1 MNSAEHLDVLIIGAG
16 ISGIS
21 AGYHLQSM
29 CPDRSWAILEARS
42 AMGGTWDL
50 FRYPGIRS
58 DSDMHTFGFG
68 FRPWPNAKAI
78 SEADEILNYL
88 KDTARE
94 YRIDERIRYG
104 HKLLAADWSSKQA
117 CWTVRVQVTE
127 GPEGRD
133 TAGEG
138 DAGEQAR
145 RSNPSERLLRC
156 NFLLMC
162 SGYYDY
168 DRGYLP
174 QFPGVEHYR
183 GRLVHPQ
190 FWTPDI
196 AWQGK
201 RVVVIGSGATAVTLV
216 PSMAREAA
224 HVTMLQ
230 RSPSWILSRP
240 AIDPIGRQLQRFLPA
255 GLAHRLTKAKNLA
268 LGSWFYRMCR
278 TQPERAARG
287 LLKLVRKQLPEG
299 YDVKKHFTPRY
310 NPWEQRLCLVP
321 NGDLFKAIR
330 TGKAEVVTDQIETFT
345 ETGIRLRSGQTLEAD
360 LVVSAT
366 GLELKFMGGIAL
378 SIDGQPV
385 DPRDSLPYK
394 GLMLSGIPNL
404 ALVFGYTN
412 ASWTLRADLVNAF
425 VGRLLQHMRSSNTA
439 WVMARPPAQPVPTA
453 PWVDFSSGYFQ
464 RALDRF
470 PKQGEIAPWRTEQNY
485 KRDVELLKK
494 APLEDGVLQFGR
506 P

>member
-1 MNSAEHLDVLIIGAG
+1 MNTPEHLDVLVIGAG

-21 AGYHLQSM
+21 AGYHLQTM
-29 CPDRSWAILEARS
+29 CPERSWAILEARS

-58 DSDMHTFGFG
+58 DSDMQTFGFG
-68 FRPWPNAKAI
+68 FRPWPNPKAI
-78 SEADEILNYL
+78 SEADEILAYL

-104 HKLLAADWSSKQA
+104 HKLIAADWSSKDA
-117 CWTVRVQVTE
+117 CWTLRLQVTE
-127 GPEGRD
+127 GHAAP
-133 TAGEG
+133 
-138 DAGEQAR
+138 Q
-145 RSNPSERLLRC
+145 ERALRC

-168 DRGYLP
+168 DRGYQP
-174 QFPGVEHYR
+174 EFPGVERYR

-196 AWQGK
+196 SWQGK

-216 PSMAREAA
+216 PSMAQEAEQ
-224 HVTMLQ
+224 VTMLQ
-230 RSPSWILSRP
+230 RSPTWILSRP
-240 AIDPIGRQLQRFLPA
+240 AIDPIGKQLQRFLPA

-268 LGSWFYRMCR
+268 MGSWFYRMCR
-278 TQPERAARG
+278 NNPERAARG
-287 LLKLVRKQLPEG
+287 LLKLVSKQLPEG
-299 YDVKKHFTPRY
+299 YDVQTHFTPRY
-310 NPWEQRLCLVP
+310 KPWEQRLCLVP

-330 TGKAEVVTDQIETFT
+330 KGKAEVVTDHIETFT
-345 ETGIRLRSGQTLEAD
+345 ETGIRLKSGRELQAD

-366 GLELKFMGGIAL
+366 GLELKFMGGIAI
-378 SIDGQPV
+378 SMDGRPV

-412 ASWTLRADLVNAF
+412 ASWTLRADLVNAY
-425 VGRLLQHMRSSNTA
+425 VGRLLQHMRQTNTA
-439 WVMARPPAQPVPTA
+439 WVIPKPPSQTVPTA

>member
-1 MNSAEHLDVLIIGAG
+1 MNSPEHLDVLIIGAG

-29 CPDRSWAILEARS
+29 CPERSWAILEARS

-78 SEADEILNYL
+78 SEADEILDYL

-104 HKLLAADWSSKQA
+104 HKLLAADWSSKEA
-117 CWTVRVQVTE
+117 CWTVRVQAKE
-127 GPEGRD
+127 
-133 TAGEG
+133 
-138 DAGEQAR
+138 
-145 RSNPSERLLRC
+145 ERILRC

-174 QFPGVEHYR
+174 DFPGVER
-183 GRLVHPQ
+183 FTGKVVHPQ

-196 AWQGK
+196 QWQGK

-240 AIDPIGRQLQRFLPA
+240 AIDPIGRQLQRFLPS

-278 TQPERAARG
+278 TNPERAGRG
-287 LLKLVRKQLPEG
+287 LLKMVRKQLPEG
-299 YDVKKHFTPRY
+299 YDVQKHFTPRY

-321 NGDLFKAIR
+321 NGDLFKSIR
-330 TGKAEVVTDQIETFT
+330 SGKAEVVTDQIETFT
-345 ETGIRLRSGQTLEAD
+345 ETGIRLKSGQELQAD

-378 SIDGQPV
+378 SIDGTPV

-425 VGRLLQHMRSSNTA
+425 VGRLLQHMRASNTA
-439 WVMARPPAQPVPTA
+439 WVVARPPVQTVPTA

-470 PKQGEIAPWRTEQNY
+470 PKQGEVAPWRTEQNY

>member
-1 MNSAEHLDVLIIGAG
+1 MNSPEHLDVLIIGAG

-29 CPDRSWAILEARS
+29 CPERSWAILEARS

-78 SEADEILNYL
+78 SEADEILDYL

-104 HKLLAADWSSKQA
+104 HKLLAADWSSKEA
-117 CWTVRVQVTE
+117 CWTVRVQAKE
-127 GPEGRD
+127 
-133 TAGEG
+133 
-138 DAGEQAR
+138 
-145 RSNPSERLLRC
+145 ERILRC

-174 QFPGVEHYR
+174 DFPGVEHFK
-183 GRLVHPQ
+183 GQLVHPQ

-240 AIDPIGRQLQRFLPA
+240 AIDPIGRQLQRFLPS

-278 TQPERAARG
+278 TNPERAGRG
-287 LLKLVRKQLPEG
+287 LLKMVRKQLPEG
-299 YDVKKHFTPRY
+299 YDVQKHFTPRY

-321 NGDLFKAIR
+321 NGDLFKSIR
-330 TGKAEVVTDQIETFT
+330 SGKAEVVTDQIETFT
-345 ETGIRLRSGQTLEAD
+345 ETGIRLKSGQELQAD

-378 SIDGQPV
+378 SIDGTPV

-425 VGRLLQHMRSSNTA
+425 VGRLLQHMRASNTA
-439 WVMARPPAQPVPTA
+439 WVVARPPVQTVPTA

-470 PKQGEIAPWRTEQNY
+470 PKQGEVAPWRTEQNY

>member
-1 MNSAEHLDVLIIGAG
+1 MNSPEHLDVLIIGAG

-29 CPDRSWAILEARS
+29 CPERSWAILEARS

-78 SEADEILNYL
+78 SEADEILDYL

-104 HKLLAADWSSKQA
+104 HKLLAADWSSKEA
-117 CWTVRVQVTE
+117 CWTVRVQAKE
-127 GPEGRD
+127 
-133 TAGEG
+133 
-138 DAGEQAR
+138 
-145 RSNPSERLLRC
+145 ERILRC

-174 QFPGVEHYR
+174 DFPGVER
-183 GRLVHPQ
+183 FTGKVVHPQ

-196 AWQGK
+196 EWQGK

-240 AIDPIGRQLQRFLPA
+240 AIDPIGRQLQRFLPS

-278 TQPERAARG
+278 TNPERAGRG
-287 LLKLVRKQLPEG
+287 LLKMVRKQLPEG
-299 YDVKKHFTPRY
+299 YDVQKHFTPRY

-321 NGDLFKAIR
+321 NGDLFKSIR
-330 TGKAEVVTDQIETFT
+330 SGKAEVVTDQIETFT
-345 ETGIRLRSGQTLEAD
+345 ETGIRLKSGQELQAD

-378 SIDGQPV
+378 SIDGTPV

-425 VGRLLQHMRSSNTA
+425 VGRLLQHMRASNTA
-439 WVMARPPAQPVPTA
+439 WVVARPPVQTVPTA

-470 PKQGEIAPWRTEQNY
+470 PKQGEVAPWRTEQNY

>member
-1 MNSAEHLDVLIIGAG
+1 MNSPEHLDVLIIGAG

-29 CPDRSWAILEARS
+29 CPERSWAILEARS

-78 SEADEILNYL
+78 SEADEILDYL

-104 HKLLAADWSSKQA
+104 HKLLAADWSSKEA
-117 CWTVRVQVTE
+117 CWTVRVQAKE
-127 GPEGRD
+127 
-133 TAGEG
+133 
-138 DAGEQAR
+138 
-145 RSNPSERLLRC
+145 ERILRC

-174 QFPGVEHYR
+174 DFPGVER
-183 GRLVHPQ
+183 FTGKVVHPQ

-196 AWQGK
+196 EWQGK

-240 AIDPIGRQLQRFLPA
+240 AIDPIGRQLQRFLPS

-268 LGSWFYRMCR
+268 IGSWFYRMCR
-278 TQPERAARG
+278 TNPERAGRG
-287 LLKLVRKQLPEG
+287 LLKMVRKQLPEG
-299 YDVKKHFTPRY
+299 YDVQKHFTPRY

-321 NGDLFKAIR
+321 NGDLFKSIR
-330 TGKAEVVTDQIETFT
+330 SGKAEVVTDQIETFT
-345 ETGIRLRSGQTLEAD
+345 ETGIRLKSGQELQAD

-378 SIDGQPV
+378 SIDGTPV

-425 VGRLLQHMRSSNTA
+425 VGRLLQHMRASNTA
-439 WVMARPPAQPVPTA
+439 WVVARPPVQTVPTA

-470 PKQGEIAPWRTEQNY
+470 PKQGEVAPWRTEQNY

>member
-1 MNSAEHLDVLIIGAG
+1 MTASSESKLPGQSPEHLDVLIIGAG

-29 CPDRSWAILEARS
+29 CPERSWAILEARS

-78 SEADEILNYL
+78 SEADEILDYL

-104 HKLLAADWSSKQA
+104 HKLLAADWSSKEA
-117 CWTVRVQVTE
+117 CWTVRVQAKE
-127 GPEGRD
+127 
-133 TAGEG
+133 
-138 DAGEQAR
+138 
-145 RSNPSERLLRC
+145 ERILRC

-174 QFPGVEHYR
+174 DFPGVER
-183 GRLVHPQ
+183 FTGKVVHPQ

-196 AWQGK
+196 QWQGK

-240 AIDPIGRQLQRFLPA
+240 AIDPIGRQLQRFLPS

-268 LGSWFYRMCR
+268 IGSWFYRMCR
-278 TQPERAARG
+278 TNPERAGRG
-287 LLKLVRKQLPEG
+287 LLKMVRKQLPEG
-299 YDVKKHFTPRY
+299 YDVQKHFTPRY

-321 NGDLFKAIR
+321 NGDLFKSIR
-330 TGKAEVVTDQIETFT
+330 SGKAEVVTDQIETFT
-345 ETGIRLRSGQTLEAD
+345 ETGIRLKSGQELQAD

-378 SIDGQPV
+378 SIDGTPV

-425 VGRLLQHMRSSNTA
+425 VGRLLQHMRASNTA
-439 WVMARPPAQPVPTA
+439 WVVARPPVQTVPTA

-470 PKQGEIAPWRTEQNY
+470 PKQGEVAPWRTEQNY

>member
-1 MNSAEHLDVLIIGAG
+1 MSTSPLSMSPLSTQAVPASEHLDVLIIGAG

-21 AGYHLQSM
+21 AGYHLQTM

-78 SEADEILNYL
+78 SEADEILGYL

-104 HKLLAADWSSKQA
+104 HKLLAADWSSKDA
-117 CWTVRVQVTE
+117 CWTVRVQAKE
-127 GPEGRD
+127 
-133 TAGEG
+133 
-138 DAGEQAR
+138 
-145 RSNPSERLLRC
+145 ERILRC

-168 DRGYLP
+168 DRGYQP
-174 QFPGVEHYR
+174 DFPGVDR
-183 GRLVHPQ
+183 FKGRLVHPQ

-196 AWQGK
+196 QWQGK

-240 AIDPIGRQLQRFLPA
+240 AVDPIGRQLQRFLPA

-278 TQPERAARG
+278 NNPERAGRG

-299 YDVKKHFTPRY
+299 YDVHKHFKPRY

-330 TGKAEVVTDQIETFT
+330 SGKAEVVTDHIDTFT
-345 ETGIRLRSGQTLEAD
+345 ETGIRLKSGQELQAD

-378 SIDGQPV
+378 SIDGTPV

-394 GLMLSGIPNL
+394 GLMLSGVPNL

-439 WVMARPPAQPVPTA
+439 WVVARPPTQTVPTA

-470 PKQGEIAPWRTEQNY
+470 PKQGEVAPWRTEQNY
-485 KRDVELLKK
+485 ARDVELLKK

>member
-1 MNSAEHLDVLIIGAG
+1 SPEHLDVLIIGAG

-29 CPDRSWAILEARS
+29 CPERSWAILEARS

-78 SEADEILNYL
+78 SEADEILDYL

-104 HKLLAADWSSKQA
+104 HKLLAADWSSKEA
-117 CWTVRVQVTE
+117 CWTVRVQAKE
-127 GPEGRD
+127 
-133 TAGEG
+133 
-138 DAGEQAR
+138 
-145 RSNPSERLLRC
+145 ERILRC

-174 QFPGVEHYR
+174 DFPGVER
-183 GRLVHPQ
+183 FTGKVVHPQ

-196 AWQGK
+196 QWQGK

-240 AIDPIGRQLQRFLPA
+240 AIDPIGRQLQRFLPS

-268 LGSWFYRMCR
+268 IGSWFYRMCR
-278 TQPERAARG
+278 TNPERAGRG
-287 LLKLVRKQLPEG
+287 LLKMVRKQLPEG
-299 YDVKKHFTPRY
+299 YDVQKHFTPRY

-321 NGDLFKAIR
+321 NGDLFKSIR
-330 TGKAEVVTDQIETFT
+330 SGKAEVVTDQIETFT
-345 ETGIRLRSGQTLEAD
+345 ETGIRLKSGQELQAD

-378 SIDGQPV
+378 SIDGKPV

-425 VGRLLQHMRSSNTA
+425 VGRLLQHMRASNTA
-439 WVMARPPAQPVPTA
+439 WVVARPPVQTVPTA

-470 PKQGEIAPWRTEQNY
+470 PKQGEVAPWRTEQNY

>member
-1 MNSAEHLDVLIIGAG
+1 MNSPEHLDVLIIGAG

-29 CPDRSWAILEARS
+29 CPERSWAILEARS

-78 SEADEILNYL
+78 SEADEILDYL

-104 HKLLAADWSSKQA
+104 HKLLAADWSSKEA
-117 CWTVRVQVTE
+117 CWTVRVQAKE
-127 GPEGRD
+127 
-133 TAGEG
+133 
-138 DAGEQAR
+138 
-145 RSNPSERLLRC
+145 ERILRC

-174 QFPGVEHYR
+174 DFPGVER
-183 GRLVHPQ
+183 FTGKVVHPQ

-196 AWQGK
+196 QWQGK

-240 AIDPIGRQLQRFLPA
+240 AIDPIGRQLQRFLPS

-268 LGSWFYRMCR
+268 IGSWFYRMCR
-278 TQPERAARG
+278 TNPERAGRG
-287 LLKLVRKQLPEG
+287 LLKMVRKQLPEG
-299 YDVKKHFTPRY
+299 YDVQKHFTPRY

-321 NGDLFKAIR
+321 NGDLFKSIR
-330 TGKAEVVTDQIETFT
+330 SGKAEVVTDQIETFT
-345 ETGIRLRSGQTLEAD
+345 ETGIRLKSGQELQAD

-378 SIDGQPV
+378 SIDGAPV

-425 VGRLLQHMRSSNTA
+425 VGRLLQHMRASNTA
-439 WVMARPPAQPVPTA
+439 WVVARPPVQTVPTA

-470 PKQGEIAPWRTEQNY
+470 PKQGEVAPWRTEQNY

>member
-1 MNSAEHLDVLIIGAG
+1 MTASSESKLPGQSPEHLDVLIIGAG

-29 CPDRSWAILEARS
+29 CPERSWAILEARS

-78 SEADEILNYL
+78 SEADEILDYL

-104 HKLLAADWSSKQA
+104 HKLLAADWSSKEA
-117 CWTVRVQVTE
+117 CWTVRVQAKE
-127 GPEGRD
+127 
-133 TAGEG
+133 
-138 DAGEQAR
+138 
-145 RSNPSERLLRC
+145 ERILRC

-174 QFPGVEHYR
+174 DFPGVER
-183 GRLVHPQ
+183 FTGKVVHPQ

-196 AWQGK
+196 EWQGK

-240 AIDPIGRQLQRFLPA
+240 AIDPIGRQLQRFLPS

-268 LGSWFYRMCR
+268 IGSWFYRMCR
-278 TQPERAARG
+278 TNPERAGRG
-287 LLKLVRKQLPEG
+287 LLKMVRKQLPEG
-299 YDVKKHFTPRY
+299 YDVQKHFTPRY

-321 NGDLFKAIR
+321 NGDLFKSIR
-330 TGKAEVVTDQIETFT
+330 SGKAEVVTDQIETFT
-345 ETGIRLRSGQTLEAD
+345 ETGIRLKSGQELQAD

-378 SIDGQPV
+378 SIDGKPV

-425 VGRLLQHMRSSNTA
+425 VGRLLQHMRASNTA
-439 WVMARPPAQPVPTA
+439 WVVARPPVQTVPTA

-470 PKQGEIAPWRTEQNY
+470 PKQGEVAPWRTEQNY

>member
-1 MNSAEHLDVLIIGAG
+1 MTASSESKLPGQSPEHLDVLIIGAG

-29 CPDRSWAILEARS
+29 CPERSWAILEARS

-78 SEADEILNYL
+78 SEADEILDYL

-104 HKLLAADWSSKQA
+104 HKLLAADWSSKEA
-117 CWTVRVQVTE
+117 CWTVRVQAKE
-127 GPEGRD
+127 
-133 TAGEG
+133 
-138 DAGEQAR
+138 
-145 RSNPSERLLRC
+145 ERILRC

-174 QFPGVEHYR
+174 DFPGVER
-183 GRLVHPQ
+183 FNGKVVHPQ

-196 AWQGK
+196 QWQGK

-240 AIDPIGRQLQRFLPA
+240 AIDPIGRQLQRFLPS

-268 LGSWFYRMCR
+268 IGSWFYRMCR
-278 TQPERAARG
+278 TNPERAGRG
-287 LLKLVRKQLPEG
+287 LLKMVRKQLPEG
-299 YDVKKHFTPRY
+299 YDVQKHFTPRY

-321 NGDLFKAIR
+321 NGDLFKSIR
-330 TGKAEVVTDQIETFT
+330 SGKAEVVTDQIETFT
-345 ETGIRLRSGQTLEAD
+345 ETGIRLKSGQELQAD

-378 SIDGQPV
+378 SIDGKPV

-425 VGRLLQHMRSSNTA
+425 VGRLLQHMRASNTA
-439 WVMARPPAQPVPTA
+439 WVVARPPVQTVPTA

-470 PKQGEIAPWRTEQNY
+470 PKQGEVAPWRTEQNY

>member
-1 MNSAEHLDVLIIGAG
+1 MNSPEHLDVLIIGAG

-29 CPDRSWAILEARS
+29 CPERSWAILEARS

-78 SEADEILNYL
+78 SEAEEILAYL

-104 HKLLAADWSSKQA
+104 HKLLAADWSSKEA
-117 CWTVRVQVTE
+117 CWTVRVQAKE
-127 GPEGRD
+127 
-133 TAGEG
+133 
-138 DAGEQAR
+138 
-145 RSNPSERLLRC
+145 ERILRC

-174 QFPGVEHYR
+174 DFPGVER
-183 GRLVHPQ
+183 FTGKVVHPQ

-196 AWQGK
+196 QWQGK

-240 AIDPIGRQLQRFLPA
+240 AIDPIGRQLQRFLPS

-268 LGSWFYRMCR
+268 IGSWFYRMCR
-278 TQPERAARG
+278 TNPERAGRG
-287 LLKLVRKQLPEG
+287 LLKMVRKQLPEG
-299 YDVKKHFTPRY
+299 YDVQKHFTPRY

-321 NGDLFKAIR
+321 NGDLFKSIR
-330 TGKAEVVTDQIETFT
+330 SGKAEVVTDQIETFT
-345 ETGIRLRSGQTLEAD
+345 ETGIRLKSGQELQAD

-378 SIDGQPV
+378 SIDGTPV

-425 VGRLLQHMRSSNTA
+425 VGRLLQHMRASNTA
-439 WVMARPPAQPVPTA
+439 WVVARPPVQTVPTA

-470 PKQGEIAPWRTEQNY
+470 PKQGEVAPWRTEQNY

>member
-1 MNSAEHLDVLIIGAG
+1 MNSPEHLDVLIIGAG

-29 CPDRSWAILEARS
+29 CPERSWAILEARS

-78 SEADEILNYL
+78 SEADEILDYL

-104 HKLLAADWSSKQA
+104 HKLLAADWSSKEA
-117 CWTVRVQVTE
+117 CWTVRVQAKE
-127 GPEGRD
+127 
-133 TAGEG
+133 
-138 DAGEQAR
+138 
-145 RSNPSERLLRC
+145 ERILRC

-174 QFPGVEHYR
+174 DFPGVER
-183 GRLVHPQ
+183 FNGKVVHPQ

-196 AWQGK
+196 EWQGK

-240 AIDPIGRQLQRFLPA
+240 AIDPIGRQLQRFLPS

-268 LGSWFYRMCR
+268 IGSWFYRMCR
-278 TQPERAARG
+278 TNPERAGRG
-287 LLKLVRKQLPEG
+287 LLKMVRKQLPEG
-299 YDVKKHFTPRY
+299 YDVQKHYTPRY

-321 NGDLFKAIR
+321 NGDLFKSIR
-330 TGKAEVVTDQIETFT
+330 SGKAEVVTDQIETFT
-345 ETGIRLRSGQTLEAD
+345 ETGIRLKSGQELQAD

-378 SIDGQPV
+378 SIDGTPV

-425 VGRLLQHMRSSNTA
+425 VGRLLQHMRASNTA
-439 WVMARPPAQPVPTA
+439 WVVARPPVQTVPTA

-470 PKQGEIAPWRTEQNY
+470 PKQGEVAPWRTEQNY